1 MSVLI
6 VGSVALDT
14 IEANG
19 TTMKD
24 SLGGSA
30 MYASM
35 SASYFTK
42 PSVVAV
48 VGNDFPSK
56 YIHLLNKHNIDTSAI
71 AISAGK
77 TFRWHGKYSCDLNQA
92 KTLNTKLNVFAQF
105 NPTLSKEQKNIKYLF
120 LANVD
125 PDIQKKILDVMIK
138 PKFVALDTMNFWID
152 TKLKEL
158 KTILKKIDLLLINE
172 DEATQLSKQHNI
184 IKAAK
189 FIQKLGPEYV
199 VIKRGKS
206 GATLFYKNEIFST
219 ISFPLEN
226 VVDTTGAGDTF
237 AGGFMGYLAGI
248 NKTDFNSLKKA
259 VIYGTI
265 MSSFN
270 VESFSLKK
278 LSSLTKQDIQKRLKQ
293 FKEIMKF

>member
-14 IEANG
+14 IEANDKKI
-19 TTMKD
+19 KD

-35 SASYFTK
+35 AASYFTK

-71 AISAGK
+71 AISSGK

-92 KTLNTKLNVFAQF
+92 KTLDTKLNVFADF
-105 NPTLSKEQKNIKYLF
+105 NPILSVEQRKIKYLF

-125 PDIQKKILDVMIK
+125 PNIQKTILNIMIN
-138 PKFVALDTMNFWID
+138 PKFVALDTMNFWIN
-152 TKLKEL
+152 TKIKEL
-158 KTILKKIDLLLINE
+158 KEILKKVDLLLINE
-172 DEATQLSKQHNI
+172 DEAVQLSKQNNI

-189 FIQKLGPEYV
+189 VIQKLGPKYI

-206 GATLFYKNEIFST
+206 GATLFYKNSVFST

-270 VESFSLKK
+270 VESFSLKR
-278 LSSLTKQDIQKRLKQ
+278 LSSLTKNDINKRLKE
-293 FKEIMKF
+293 FKKVMKF

>member
-14 IEANG
+14 IEANDKKI
-19 TTMKD
+19 KD

-35 SASYFTK
+35 AASYFTK
-42 PSVVAV
+42 SSVVAV

-71 AISAGK
+71 AISSGK

-92 KTLNTKLNVFAQF
+92 KTLNTKLNVFADF
-105 NPTLSKEQKNIKYLF
+105 NPILSAEQKKIKYLF

-125 PDIQKKILDVMIK
+125 PDIQKTILNIMIN
-138 PKFVALDTMNFWID
+138 PKFVALDTMNFWIN
-152 TKLKEL
+152 TKIKEL
-158 KTILKKIDLLLINE
+158 KEILKKVDLLLINE
-172 DEATQLSKQHNI
+172 DEAVQLSKQNNI

-189 FIQKLGPEYV
+189 VIQKLGPKYI

-206 GATLFYKNEIFST
+206 GATLFYKNSVFST

-237 AGGFMGYLAGI
+237 AGGFMGYLAGK

-270 VESFSLKK
+270 VESFSLKR
-278 LSSLTKQDIQKRLKQ
+278 LSSLTKNDINKRLKE
-293 FKEIMKF
+293 FKNVMKF

>member
-14 IEANG
+14 IEANDKK
-19 TTMKD
+19 MKD

-35 SASYFTK
+35 AASYFTK

-48 VGNDFPSK
+48 VGNDFPGK

-92 KTLNTKLNVFAQF
+92 KTLNTKLNVFANF
-105 NPTLSKEQKNIKYLF
+105 NPILSDEQKNIKYLF

-125 PDIQKKILDVMIK
+125 PKIQKQILDIMVK
-138 PKFVALDTMNFWID
+138 TKFVALDTMNFWID
-152 TKLKEL
+152 TKFKKLKE
-158 KTILKKIDLLLINE
+158 ILKKIDLLIINE
-172 DEATQLSKQHNI
+172 DEATQLSKQNNI

-189 FIQKLGPEYV
+189 FIQKLGPKYI

-206 GATLFYKNEIFST
+206 GAMLFYKNEIFST

-226 VVDTTGAGDTF
+226 IVDTTGAGDTF
-237 AGGFMGYLAGI
+237 AGGFMGYLASI

-278 LSSLTKQDIQKRLKQ
+278 ISSLTKQEIKNRLRQ
-293 FKEIMKF
+293 FKKIIKF

>member
-19 TTMKD
+19 KKMKD
-24 SLGGSA
+24 LLGGSA

-35 SASYFTK
+35 AASYFTK

-92 KTLNTKLNVFAQF
+92 KTLNTKLNVFANF
-105 NPTLSKEQKNIKYLF
+105 SPALSGEQKNIKYLF
-120 LANVD
+120 LANAD
-125 PDIQKKILDVMIK
+125 PQIQKQILDVAAK

-158 KTILKKIDLLLINE
+158 KKILKKVDLLLINE
-172 DEATQLSKQHNI
+172 DEAVQFSKQNNI

-189 FIQKLGPEYV
+189 FIQNLGPKYI
-199 VIKRGKS
+199 VIKKGKS
-206 GATLFYKNEIFST
+206 GAVLFYKDKIFST
-219 ISFPLEN
+219 ISFPLEV

-237 AGGFMGYLAGI
+237 AGGLMGYLAGI
-248 NKTDFNSLKKA
+248 NKTDFYSLKQA

-278 LSSLTKQDIQKRLKQ
+278 LSSLTKQDIQNRLKQ
-293 FKEIMKF
+293 FKQIIKF

>member
-6 VGSVALDT
+6 VGSIALDT

-19 TTMKD
+19 KMMKD

-35 SASYFTK
+35 AASYFTK

-92 KTLNTKLNVFAQF
+92 QTLHTKLNVFEQF
-105 NPTLSKEQKNIKYLF
+105 NPVLSKEQKNIKYLF

-125 PDIQKKILDVMIK
+125 PQIQKNILDIMVK
-138 PKFVALDTMNFWID
+138 PKFVALDTMNFWIE
-152 TKLKEL
+152 TRLKEL
-158 KTILKKIDLLLINE
+158 KGILKKIDLLLINE
-172 DEATQLSKQHNI
+172 DEAVQFSKEHNI

-189 FIQKLGPEYV
+189 VIQKMGPEYV

-219 ISFPLEN
+219 ISFPLED

-248 NKTDFNSLKKA
+248 NKTDFSSLRKA

-270 VESFSLKK
+270 VQSFSLKR
-278 LSSLTKQDIQKRLKQ
+278 LSSLTKQDIQQRLKQ

>member
-19 TTMKD
+19 KKIKD

-35 SASYFTK
+35 AASYFTK

-48 VGNDFPSK
+48 VGNDFPGK
-56 YIHLLNKHNIDTSAI
+56 YIHLLNKHGIDTSAI
-71 AISAGK
+71 AISSGK

-92 KTLNTKLNVFAQF
+92 KTLNTKLNVFANF
-105 NPTLSKEQKNIKYLF
+105 NPALSNEQKKIKYLF
-120 LANVD
+120 LANAD
-125 PDIQKKILDVMIK
+125 PDIQKRILNMTVK
-138 PKFVALDTMNFWID
+138 PKFVALDTMNFWIN
-152 TKLKEL
+152 TKINKLK
-158 KTILKKIDLLLINE
+158 KILKKVDLLLINE
-172 DEATQLSKQHNI
+172 DEAVQFSKQSNI
-184 IKAAK
+184 VKAAK
-189 FIQKLGPEYV
+189 VIQSFGPKYV
-199 VIKRGKS
+199 IIKRGNS
-206 GATLFYKNEIFST
+206 GSILFYKNKIFST
-219 ISFPLEN
+219 ISFPLEK

-237 AGGFMGYLAGI
+237 AGGFIGYLAGV
-248 NKTDFNSLKKA
+248 NKTDFGSLKKA
-259 VIYGTI
+259 VIYATI

-278 LSSLTKQDIQKRLKQ
+278 LSSLKNKDINKRLKL
-293 FKEIMKF
+293 FKRIIKF

>member
-19 TTMKD
+19 KKMKD
-24 SLGGSA
+24 LLGGSA

-35 SASYFTK
+35 AASYFTK
-42 PSVVAV
+42 ASVVAV

-92 KTLNTKLNVFAQF
+92 KTLNTKLNVFANF
-105 NPTLSKEQKNIKYLF
+105 NPALSNEQKNTKYLF

-125 PDIQKKILDVMIK
+125 PQIQKQILDVVAK

-158 KTILKKIDLLLINE
+158 KKILKKVDLLLINE
-172 DEATQLSKQHNI
+172 DEAVQLSKQNNI

-189 FIQKLGPEYV
+189 FIQSLGPKYI
-199 VIKRGKS
+199 VIKKGKS
-206 GATLFYKNEIFST
+206 GAVLFYKEKIFST
-219 ISFPLEN
+219 ISFPLEV

-237 AGGFMGYLAGI
+237 AGGLMGYLAGI
-248 NKTDFNSLKKA
+248 NKTDFYSLKQA

-278 LSSLTKQDIQKRLKQ
+278 LSSLTKQDIKNRLKQ
-293 FKEIMKF
+293 FKQIIKF

>member
-19 TTMKD
+19 KRMKD
-24 SLGGSA
+24 LLGGSA

-35 SASYFTK
+35 AASYFTK
-42 PSVVAV
+42 TSVVAV

-92 KTLNTKLNVFAQF
+92 KTLNTKLNVFANF
-105 NPTLSKEQKNIKYLF
+105 NPALSNEQKNIKYLF

-125 PDIQKKILDVMIK
+125 PQIQKQILDVVAK

-152 TKLKEL
+152 TKFKEL
-158 KTILKKIDLLLINE
+158 KKILKKVDLLLINE
-172 DEATQLSKQHNI
+172 DEAVQFSKQNNI

-189 FIQKLGPEYV
+189 FIQNLGPKYI
-199 VIKRGKS
+199 VIKKGKS
-206 GATLFYKNEIFST
+206 GAVLFYKEKIFST
-219 ISFPLEN
+219 ISFPLEV

-237 AGGFMGYLAGI
+237 AGGLMGYLAGI
-248 NKTDFNSLKKA
+248 NKTDFYSLKQA

-278 LSSLTKQDIQKRLKQ
+278 LSSLTKQDIKNRLKQ
-293 FKEIMKF
+293 FKKIIKF

>member
-14 IEANG
+14 IEANDKKI
-19 TTMKD
+19 KD

-35 SASYFTK
+35 AASYFTN

-92 KTLNTKLNVFAQF
+92 RTLNTKLNVFADF
-105 NPTLSKEQKNIKYLF
+105 NPILSLEQKKIKYLF

-125 PDIQKKILDVMIK
+125 PEIQKRILDMVVK
-138 PKFVALDTMNFWID
+138 PKFVALDTMNFWIS
-152 TKLKEL
+152 TKLEEL
-158 KTILKKIDLLLINE
+158 KSILKRIDLLLVNE
-172 DEATQLSKQHNI
+172 DEAVQLSKQNNI
-184 IKAAK
+184 IKSAK
-189 FIQKLGPEYV
+189 VIQGLGPKYV

-206 GATLFYKNEIFST
+206 GAILFYKNSIFST

-226 VVDTTGAGDTF
+226 VIDTTGAGDTF
-237 AGGFMGYLAGI
+237 AGGFIGYLAGI

-278 LSSLTKQDIQKRLKQ
+278 LSSLTKNDINKRLKK
-293 FKEIMKF
+293 FKQIIRF

>member
-6 VGSVALDT
+6 VGSIALDT

-19 TTMKD
+19 KMMKD

-35 SASYFTK
+35 AASYFTK

-92 KTLNTKLNVFAQF
+92 QTLHTKLNVFEQF
-105 NPTLSKEQKNIKYLF
+105 NPVLSKEQKNIKYLF

-125 PDIQKKILDVMIK
+125 PQIQKNILDVMVK
-138 PKFVALDTMNFWID
+138 PKFVALDTMNFWIE
-152 TKLKEL
+152 TRLKEL
-158 KTILKKIDLLLINE
+158 KGILKKIDLLLINE
-172 DEATQLSKQHNI
+172 DEAVQFSKEHNI

-189 FIQKLGPEYV
+189 VIQKMGPEYV

-219 ISFPLEN
+219 ISFPLED

-248 NKTDFNSLKKA
+248 NKTDFSSLRKA

-270 VESFSLKK
+270 VQSFSLKR
-278 LSSLTKQDIQKRLKQ
+278 LSSLTKQDIQQRLKQ

>member
-6 VGSVALDT
+6 VGSIALDT
-14 IEANG
+14 IEANDKK
-19 TTMKD
+19 MKD

-35 SASYFTK
+35 AASYFTK
-42 PSVVAV
+42 PSVVAI

-77 TFRWHGKYSCDLNQA
+77 TFRWHGRYSCDLNQA
-92 KTLNTKLNVFAQF
+92 RTLNTKLNVFAQF
-105 NPTLSKEQKNIKYLF
+105 SPALSDEHKNIKYLF

-125 PDIQKKILDVMIK
+125 PKIQKQILDVMVK

-158 KTILKKIDLLLINE
+158 KEILKKVDLLLINE
-172 DEATQLSKQHNI
+172 DEATQLSKQNNI

-189 FIQKLGPEYV
+189 FIRKLGPEYI

-206 GATLFYKNEIFST
+206 GAMLFSKDKIFSI

-278 LSSLTKQDIQKRLKQ
+278 YSSLTKQDIQNRLKQ
-293 FKEIMKF
+293 FKKITGF